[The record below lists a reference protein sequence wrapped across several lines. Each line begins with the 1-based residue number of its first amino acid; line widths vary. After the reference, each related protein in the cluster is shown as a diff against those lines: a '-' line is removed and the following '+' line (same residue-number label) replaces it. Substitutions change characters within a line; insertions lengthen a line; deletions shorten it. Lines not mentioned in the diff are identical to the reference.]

1 VCGSGRAL
9 RRPLARA
16 RQGYLKKKDV
26 DRVAKALRELLGL
39 D

>member
-1 VCGSGRAL
+1 VAAGRAL
-9 RRPLARA
+9 RRPLACA
-16 RQGYLKKKDV
+16 RQGFLKKKDV